1 MNQAD
6 LQPFQ
11 RLIADMLAFYRQ
23 DASTFA
29 VTVWWQACQPFDL
42 DAVRKA
48 ITAHAMDPERGQF
61 APKPADVVRQLQGT
75 FGDRS
80 LLAWG
85 KVYEA
90 ASRVGAYQSVVF
102 DDPAIHSAIEDIGG
116 WVTLCRTSADE
127 LPHVQRRF
135 IASHKA
141 YSSNPDARQHPRHLA
156 GVHEIDNCTNGYAD
170 RTAPPLLIGDPAR
183 ARLVYE
189 SGAKGGRTTVTLLEM
204 TDSLVSGRQLLEM
217 H

>member
-1 MNQAD
+1 MEQH
-6 LQPFQ
+6 Q
-11 RLIADMLAFYRQ
+11 RSEFGRFLSDVMAFYKADM
-23 DASTFA
+23 SPFA
-29 VTVWWQACQPFDL
+29 LDVWWQAVQPFDF

-80 LLAWG
+80 LMAWG
-85 KVYEA
+85 KVYDA

-102 DDPAIHSAIEDIGG
+102 DDPAIHSAIEDMGG
-116 WVTLCRTSADE
+116 WVTFCRTRADE

-141 YSSNPDARQHPRHLA
+141 YSANKDARQHPRHLA
-156 GVHEIDNCTNGYAD
+156 GEHELTNVQNGLAH
-170 RTAPPLLIGDPAR
+170 RTAPPLLLGDATK

-189 SGAKGGRTTVTLLEM
+189 TGAAGGRTTVTLLEM
-204 TDSLVSGRQLLEM
+204 APSVIPAPKLLEV